1 MKNAMAVMLFA
12 AVFANLTG
20 CASDPLPTKYNLSS
34 TEQQQ
39 IQDGHLVKFADKRT
53 HYQEFQSAPIK
64 LDKSQLTKGVFV
76 CATSSSSSDVCYPHL
91 SKAIASYIGK
101 SGVKVVQEYSKAD
114 EILYFSL
121 GYDYAPVDDASNQSL
136 MDSMEKSL
144 ANGKGFALDKI
155 SVRDKSE
162 DGRNNLLIN
171 VGAALLAAKAGGA
184 TQMQTAN
191 GVSIAAQSGGNPA
204 QQVQT
209 NQVMNILLCAADPQ
223 GKPSSRFAR
232 GEYHIYNY
240 NGPKSLEEA
249 FPVLFDEALK
259 ETVADIVPN

>member
-1 MKNAMAVMLFA
+1 MKNVIAVMLFA

-20 CASDPLPTKYNLSS
+20 CASAPQPVKYNLSE
-34 TEQQQ
+34 TEQQRVETGNL
-39 IQDGHLVKFADKRT
+39 IKFGEKQT
-53 HYQEFQSAPIK
+53 LYQTFQSNPIS
-64 LDKSQLTKGVFV
+64 LNKSKLTKGVFV
-76 CATSSSSSDVCYPHL
+76 CATLSASSDVCLPHL
-91 SKAIASYIGK
+91 SNTVASYLVK
-101 SGVKVVQEYSKAD
+101 SGVKVSSEVSNAD

-121 GYDYAPVDDASNQSL
+121 GFDYAPADGAINQGLMEELDKSISNG
-136 MDSMEKSL
+136 
-144 ANGKGFALDKI
+144 NGFVLNKI
-155 SVRDKSE
+155 SVRDKSN

-171 VGAALLAAKAGGA
+171 MGAALLAAKAGGA

-191 GVSIAAQSGGNPA
+191 GVSLAAQSGGNPA

-240 NGPKSLEEA
+240 YGPKSLEEA
-249 FPVLFDEALK
+249 FPVLFEQAMK